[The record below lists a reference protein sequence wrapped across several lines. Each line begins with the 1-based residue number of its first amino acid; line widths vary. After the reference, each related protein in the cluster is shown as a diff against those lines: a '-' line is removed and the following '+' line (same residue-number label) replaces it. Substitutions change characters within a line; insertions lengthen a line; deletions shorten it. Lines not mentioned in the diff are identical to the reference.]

1 MFDTIQVMSHM
12 VRTAY
17 GDSKLTNGGDIIPND
32 FMHFMMGLYQGNVSA
47 PQAWSI
53 ISSVVFSALLPQVL
67 GIHFEDSF
75 KSKVAHLLEFSYVE
89 LKAVRLLDASL
100 QAYYLYLH

>member
-1 MFDTIQVMSHM
+1 M

-17 GDSKLTNGGDIIPND
+17 GDSNLTYGGDIIPND
-32 FMHFMMGLYQGNVSA
+32 FMHFMMGLYQGNVSS

-75 KSKVAHLLEFSYVE
+75 TRKVAHLVEFSYVDDCNMVQSDNNVE
-89 LKAVRLLDASL
+89 GTYLEKYLKYSNGTI
-100 QAYYLYLH
+100 